1 MTSRGVAHDARARTS
16 RRNRRRETRAGTGT
30 GTVLVA
36 ISPPTTMDSFPG
48 VPGAGAVPVIAAR
61 STGSPRALHH
71 LSTEFFELMEK
82 SIEGGGT
89 SPETRRPAPRVVA
102 HEVTKVLGR
111 LPVDGGIRSK
121 ARGGRR
127 VASAAIPRV
136 ERVHLRAKPTRGG
149 GAVPLP
155 RVVRVHASPSVPLP
169 VPVTVSSTPRRVVE
183 RDVAVPAPIRL
194 FVVRIGIE
202 PEPEPERGRSRG
214 TRRGSVRAE
223 TGRFRVHRAR
233 APPSRA
239 RPRPRP
245 RSRGGRVGSAGDGG
259 DPATHPRNLPT
270 KIAHLHRERVETP
283 RRRA

>member
-16 RRNRRRETRAGTGT
+16 WRNRRRETRAGTGT

-36 ISPPTTMDSFPG
+36 IFSATTMDSVPG
-48 VPGAGAVPVIAAR
+48 VPGAGAIPVPVIAAR

-194 FVVRIGIE
+194 FVVRIRIE
-202 PEPEPERGRSRG
+202 PEPEPERGPSRG

-239 RPRPRP
+239 